1 MSAVIQARLQS
12 SEPAVIPVALEA
24 VHAGFPSPAQDYA
37 DAGIDLNKH
46 LVRDPENTI
55 IVRVTGDSMTGAGI
69 SDGDEL
75 IVDRTL
81 TPVNGSIVVA
91 VLDGELTIKRLLLTA
106 RGIVLHPENPDYPD
120 ITVPELGELS
130 IFGVATRCLHH
141 V

>member
-1 MSAVIQARLQS
+1 MSAVIQAASLHP
-12 SEPAVIPVALEA
+12 EAAFIPRALEA
-24 VHAGFPSPAQDYA
+24 VPAGFPSPAQDYA

-55 IVRVTGDSMTGAGI
+55 IVRVTGSSMTGAGI

-91 VLDGELTIKRLLLTA
+91 VLDGELTIKRLLVTA
-106 RGIVLHPENPDYPD
+106 RGIILHAENPDYPD
-120 ITVPELGELS
+120 IAVPELGELS